1 MGDDAFAVGLGGSD
15 PGLAGAIRDAQARA
29 SGSDIHFG
37 KTGRQS
43 DLRPDLVFALVG
55 NVQGERPAVRADGV
69 SRGISTM
76 SFRTAGI
83 HHVTG
88 IASNPQRNLDFYAGI
103 LGLRLVKRTVNFDDP
118 TTYHFYFGNE
128 NGSPGSILTFF
139 PWPDARRGRQG
150 GGQVAVTSFSI
161 LPRSVGFWI
170 ERLIKKRVEFE
181 QPAARY
187 DDERVIAF
195 KDHEGFMGEL
205 VAHPDVSMQGG
216 WSAAGVPAEHSI
228 RGLYSITLWLDANE
242 LTGQLLTN
250 TFGFELVREQGSIF
264 RYASGNGGPGTIVD
278 LRCVPGIWAGVMGAG
293 TVHHVAFR
301 SANEAEQLRVRSELS
316 SLGYN
321 VTPQLDRDYFKSIYF
336 REPGGVLF
344 EIATDG
350 PGFAVDEPVDALG
363 QSLKLPDWLEP
374 RRFEIE
380 ALLPNIRIP
389 LELRGPNA

>member
-1 MGDDAFAVGLGGSD
+1 
-15 PGLAGAIRDAQARA
+15 
-29 SGSDIHFG
+29 
-37 KTGRQS
+37 
-43 DLRPDLVFALVG
+43 
-55 NVQGERPAVRADGV
+55 
-69 SRGISTM
+69 M

-139 PWPDARRGRQG
+139 PWPDARHGRQG

-161 LPRSVGFWI
+161 LPSSVGFWI

>member
-1 MGDDAFAVGLGGSD
+1 
-15 PGLAGAIRDAQARA
+15 
-29 SGSDIHFG
+29 
-37 KTGRQS
+37 
-43 DLRPDLVFALVG
+43 
-55 NVQGERPAVRADGV
+55 
-69 SRGISTM
+69 M
-76 SFRTAGI
+76 SFQTAGI

-88 IASNPQRNLDFYAGI
+88 IASDPQRNLDFYAGI

-118 TTYHFYFGNE
+118 TTYHFYFGDESGN
-128 NGSPGSILTFF
+128 PGSILTFF
-139 PWPDARRGRQG
+139 PWPEARRGRQG

-161 LPRSVGFWI
+161 LPSSVGFWI

-181 QPAARY
+181 QPVARY
-187 DDERVIAF
+187 EDERVIAF

-205 VAHPDVSMQGG
+205 VAHPAAAARTG
-216 WSAAGVPAEHSI
+216 WSGAGVPAEHAI
-228 RGLYSITLWLDANE
+228 RSMHSVTLWLDANE

-250 TFGFELVREQGSIF
+250 TLGFRLVREQGSIF
-264 RYASGNGGPGTIVD
+264 RYASGDGGPGTIVD
-278 LRCVPGIWAGVMGAG
+278 LRCVPGIWGGVIGAG

-301 SANEAEQLRVRSELS
+301 CTSEAEQMEVRTELT

-350 PGFAVDEPVDALG
+350 PGFAVDERADALG
-363 QSLKLPDWLEP
+363 QSLKLPGWLEP

-380 ALLPNIRIP
+380 ALLPNIHTP
-389 LELRGPNA
+389 LELHGPNA

>member
-1 MGDDAFAVGLGGSD
+1 
-15 PGLAGAIRDAQARA
+15 
-29 SGSDIHFG
+29 
-37 KTGRQS
+37 
-43 DLRPDLVFALVG
+43 
-55 NVQGERPAVRADGV
+55 
-69 SRGISTM
+69 M

-88 IASNPQRNLDFYAGI
+88 IASDPQRNLDFYAGI

-128 NGSPGSILTFF
+128 NGSPGTILTFF

-161 LPRSVGFWI
+161 RPASLGFWI
-170 ERLIKKRVEFE
+170 ERFIKKRVEFE
-181 QPAARY
+181 QPVARY
-187 DDERVIAF
+187 EDERVIAF

-205 VAHPDVSMQGG
+205 VAHSGADAQSG
-216 WSAAGVPAEHSI
+216 WSATGVPSEHAI
-228 RGLYSITLWLDANE
+228 RGLYSVTLWLDANE

-250 TFGFELVREQGSIF
+250 TLGFTLAREQGSIF
-264 RYASGNGGPGTIVD
+264 RYTSNGGSGTIVD
-278 LRCVPGIWAGVMGAG
+278 LRCVPGIWRGVMGAG

-301 SANEAEQLRVRSELS
+301 CSSEAEQMEVRTELT

-344 EIATDG
+344 EIATDA

-363 QSLKLPDWLEP
+363 QSLKLPSWLEP

-380 ALLPNIRIP
+380 ALLPNIHVP

>member
-1 MGDDAFAVGLGGSD
+1 
-15 PGLAGAIRDAQARA
+15 
-29 SGSDIHFG
+29 
-37 KTGRQS
+37 
-43 DLRPDLVFALVG
+43 
-55 NVQGERPAVRADGV
+55 
-69 SRGISTM
+69 M

-88 IASNPQRNLDFYAGI
+88 IASDPQRNLDFYAGT

-118 TTYHFYFGNE
+118 TTYHFYFGDE
-128 NGSPGSILTFF
+128 AGSPGSILTFF

-150 GGQVAVTSFSI
+150 GGQVAVTSFAI
-161 LPRSVGFWI
+161 LPSSVGFWI
-170 ERLIKKRVEFE
+170 ERLIRKRVEFE
-181 QPAARY
+181 QPTARY
-187 DDERVIAF
+187 DEERVIAF

-205 VAHPDVSMQGG
+205 VAHPSIPNSEG
-216 WSAAGVPAEHSI
+216 WSGGGIPPEHAI
-228 RGLYSITLWLDANE
+228 RGLYSVTLWLDANE
-242 LTGQLLTN
+242 LTGQLLTR
-250 TFGFELVREQGSIF
+250 TLGFKLVREQGSIF
-264 RYASGNGGPGTIVD
+264 RYAARDGALGSIVD
-278 LRCVPGIWAGVMGAG
+278 LRCVPGIWKGVMGAG

-301 SANEAEQLRVRSELS
+301 ASTEEEQKEVRTELT

-344 EIATDG
+344 EIATDT
-350 PGFAVDEPVDALG
+350 PGFAVDEDSNALG

-380 ALLPNIRIP
+380 ALLPNIHTP

>member
-1 MGDDAFAVGLGGSD
+1 M
-15 PGLAGAIRDAQARA
+15 
-29 SGSDIHFG
+29 
-37 KTGRQS
+37 
-43 DLRPDLVFALVG
+43 
-55 NVQGERPAVRADGV
+55 
-69 SRGISTM
+69 
-76 SFRTAGI
+76 
-83 HHVTG
+83 
-88 IASNPQRNLDFYAGI
+88 
-103 LGLRLVKRTVNFDDP
+103 
-118 TTYHFYFGNE
+118 
-128 NGSPGSILTFF
+128 SIL
-139 PWPDARRGRQG
+139 AM
-150 GGQVAVTSFSI
+150 SI
-161 LPRSVGFWI
+161 PPSSVCFWI

-205 VAHPDVSMQGG
+205 VAHPGVDARPG
-216 WSAAGVPAEHSI
+216 WSAAGVPAEHAI

-250 TFGFELVREQGSIF
+250 TLGFKLVREQGSIF
-264 RYASGNGGPGTIVD
+264 RYASGTGGPGTIVD

-301 SANEAEQLRVRSELS
+301 SSEEAEQMKVRSELTH
-316 SLGYN
+316 LGYN

-350 PGFAVDEPVDALG
+350 PGFAVDEPIADLG
-363 QSLKLPDWLEP
+363 HALKLPDWLEP